1 MFSNAVPFHG
11 DTMQAIIL
19 TIISFFLIAGG
30 SDDIFM
36 LDESDSSFEKSD
48 ILADAEPETRYQL
61 KYIIPGNFSSPTKTD
76 FLLVH
81 VHSNLSAQ
89 SLGTFKLNFA
99 EISEKRITSGKRN
112 FSFKGRIANVKAG
125 DINGD
130 GLDDVVVHWSD
141 SDSHEW
147 IGVLTPDGLANDI
160 FPPRQIPDDRQEEIA
175 LADMDGDG
183 SLEIVVPSLRTE
195 LSPKSA
201 IDKIIVYFIEQDTVR
216 QESYAIIPAPV
227 LDLIVDDTNKDG
239 KDEIITLRKTRD
251 GNYNQAIW
259 AIIRRDDGS
268 YAEKPLVK
276 GNSITLIETPSNSD
290 SLYYMR
296 NVNSAGRFFKEIIAL
311 QFSGDDFEKA
321 SECRLWPEGL
331 VFAMAWGR
339 FTSPDKESLAII
351 TDEAMQPR
359 RWLTLYTP
367 KVDGKFRNHLVMI
380 EHDEFYPT
388 GQSMTAHDLNND
400 GIDELIY
407 IGLGGRVFA
416 FDTVSRSR
424 KYLPLR

>member
-1 MFSNAVPFHG
+1 
-11 DTMQAIIL
+11 MQAIIL
-19 TIISFFLIAGG
+19 TIITFFLLASG

-36 LDESDSSFEKSD
+36 LDESAPSFEKSD

-61 KYIIPGNFSSPTKTD
+61 KYIIPGHYSSHEKKD

-89 SLGTFKLNFA
+89 SLGKFKLNFA
-99 EISEKRITSGKRN
+99 EITEKRITAGKRS
-112 FSFKGRIANVKAG
+112 FSFNGRIANIKSG

-130 GLDDVVVHWSD
+130 DLDDIVLHWSD
-141 SDSHEW
+141 SESHEW
-147 IGVLTPDGLANDI
+147 IGVLTPAGLSSDI

-175 LADMDGDG
+175 LADMDGNG
-183 SLEIVVPSLRTE
+183 SLEIVVPSLRTD

-201 IDKIIVYFIEQDTVR
+201 IDKIIVYFVQQDGVR

-259 AIIRRDDGS
+259 AIMRRDDGS
-268 YAEKPLVK
+268 YAERPLAK
-276 GNSITLIETPSNSD
+276 GNSITLIEAPPKDD
-290 SLYYMR
+290 SLYYIR
-296 NVNSAGRFFKEIIAL
+296 IVNSAGRFFNEIVAL
-311 QFSGDDFEKA
+311 QFSGDNFERVSK
-321 SECRLWPEGL
+321 CRLLPEGL

-339 FTSPDKESLAII
+339 FTSEDEESLAII
-351 TDEAMQPR
+351 TDEAMQSR

-367 KVDGKFRNHLVMI
+367 KVDGRFRNHLMMAA
-380 EHDEFYPT
+380 HDDFYPI
-388 GQSMTAHDLNND
+388 GQTMIAHDLNDD

>member
-1 MFSNAVPFHG
+1 
-11 DTMQAIIL
+11 MQAIIL
-19 TIISFFLIAGG
+19 TIISFLLLAGG
-30 SDDIFM
+30 SDNIFM
-36 LDESDSSFEKSD
+36 LDESDSSFERSD

-112 FSFKGRIANVKAG
+112 FSFKGRVANIKAG
-125 DINGD
+125 DVNGD
-130 GLDDVVVHWSD
+130 GLDDVVLHWSD

-147 IGVLTPDGLANDI
+147 IGVLTPNGLANDI

-183 SLEIVVPSLRTE
+183 SLEIVVPSLRTD

-201 IDKIIVYFIEQDTVR
+201 IDKIIVYFIEQDSVR

-259 AIIRRDDGS
+259 AIMRRDDGS
-268 YAEKPLVK
+268 YAERPLAK
-276 GNSITLIETPSNSD
+276 GNSITLIEAPPNGD
-290 SLYYMR
+290 SLYYIR
-296 NVNSAGRFFKEIIAL
+296 IVNSAGHFFNEIVAL
-311 QFSGDDFEKA
+311 QFSGDNFERA
-321 SECRLWPEGL
+321 SKCRLLPEGL

-339 FTSPDKESLAII
+339 FTSPDEESLAII
-351 TDEAMQPR
+351 TDEAMQSR

-367 KVDGKFRNHLVMI
+367 KVDGRFRNHLMMAA
-380 EHDEFYPT
+380 HDEFYPI
-388 GQSMTAHDLNND
+388 GQSMTSHDLNND

-416 FDTVSRSR
+416 FDTVNRSR
-424 KYLPLR
+424 KYLALKKGDSALLVD